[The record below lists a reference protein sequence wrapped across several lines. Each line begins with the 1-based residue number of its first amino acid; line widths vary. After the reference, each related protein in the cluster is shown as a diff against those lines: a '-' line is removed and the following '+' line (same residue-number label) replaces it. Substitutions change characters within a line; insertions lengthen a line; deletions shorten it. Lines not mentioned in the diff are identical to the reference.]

1 MSDQRTPQDHAE
13 LFSRYS
19 WVRKRHRLDERRR
32 RFMRV
37 PWAGGAVLMLCVA
50 AAMLLAN
57 LPSTAM
63 YYEHVLSTDLSLLI
77 ESPDHVVDLVFPRDM
92 NVEKLIN
99 DGLMVIFFF
108 VVGLEIKREIVC
120 GELSTAR
127 KAILPVMAAAGGMLA
142 PALIYLA
149 FNHGTAGRATAGE
162 YPRPPTSPSPSASS
176 RCMGD
181 RVARLAQNLPHGAG
195 RRRRPGRHPGHRASS
210 TAVTVQMRL
219 PAPRAGH
226 HGSGSTALKP
236 SGRDADVLLF
246 PGPGLRG
253 VGTVLLFGR
262 PLRRISG
269 VAMAL
274 LIPDAARV
282 TASPYFARQLRWLHP
297 VAGCAR
303 ARAPTS
309 VFPTPS
315 SAIYL
320 RRMHDLSAT
329 TPIGMSYRL
338 EHLPWLP
345 TSPSSSCPSS
355 RWPTPASR
363 IDLVRIPRYLPPF
376 ARGSEPIGMGV
387 FFGYCSSASRLESSS
402 RRWAA
407 VKSGLAEMPGG
418 VSWRM
423 LLAVACLG
431 GIGFHDVDLRR
442 RAGFRRG
449 VLRQSGQDRHSVG
462 LARLGPARG
471 AADPCHDACGKELK
485 RPTI

>member
-149 FNHGTAGRATAGE
+149 FNHGTPAAHGWGIPTATDIAFAIGIL
-162 YPRPPTSPSPSASS
+162 SL
-176 RCMGD
+176 MGD
-181 RVARLAQNLPHGAG
+181 RVPVSLKIFL
-195 RRRRPGRHPGHRASS
+195 
-210 TAVTVQMRL
+210 
-219 PAPRAGH
+219 
-226 HGSGSTALKP
+226 TALAVVDDLGAILVIAIFYGGAVKWGFLFLALAIMAGLYGLNRLGETRISYFLIP
-236 SGRDADVLLF
+236 AFVVWGLFYYSGIHATL
-246 PGPGLRG
+246 
-253 VGTVLLFGR
+253 
-262 PLRRISG
+262 SG
-269 VAMAL
+269 VAMAMI
-274 LIPDAARV
+274 IPMRPRY
-282 TASPYFARQLRWLHP
+282 SKPYFFRQLRNFTRSLER
-297 VAGCAR
+297 VR
-303 ARAPTS
+303 EEDER
-309 VFPTPS
+309 FPD
-315 SAIYL
+315 AEQRYYL
-320 RRMHDLSAT
+320 QRMKDLS
-329 TPIGMSYRL
+329 Y
-338 EHLPWLP
+338 
-345 TSPSSSCPSS
+345 
-355 RWPTPASR
+355 
-363 IDLVRIPRYLPPF
+363 IDLEYLDIFRYS
-376 ARGSEPIGMGV
+376 SEGGAVGMGIFLGLLV
-387 FFGYCSSASRLESSS
+387 GKPLGIFLTS
-402 RRWAA
+402 WAA
-407 VKSGLAEMPGG
+407 VKSGFAEMPGG

-431 GIGFHDVDLRR
+431 GIGFTMSIFVD
-442 RAGFRRG
+442 A
-449 VLRQSGQDRHSVG
+449 
-462 LARLGPARG
+462 LAFDEEFFVNQGKIAILLGSLASALLGALLIRVTMPAV
-471 AADPCHDACGKELK
+471 KN
-485 RPTI
+485 

>member
-149 FNHGTAGRATAGE
+149 FNHGTPAEHGWGIPTATDIAFAIGIL
-162 YPRPPTSPSPSASS
+162 SL
-176 RCMGD
+176 MGD
-181 RVARLAQNLPHGAG
+181 RVPVSLKIFL
-195 RRRRPGRHPGHRASS
+195 
-210 TAVTVQMRL
+210 
-219 PAPRAGH
+219 
-226 HGSGSTALKP
+226 TALAVVDDLGAILVIAIFYGGAVKWGFLFLALAIMAGLYGLNRLGETRISYFLIP
-236 SGRDADVLLF
+236 AFVVWGLFYYSGIHATL
-246 PGPGLRG
+246 
-253 VGTVLLFGR
+253 
-262 PLRRISG
+262 SG
-269 VAMAL
+269 VAMAMI
-274 LIPDAARV
+274 IPMRPRY
-282 TASPYFARQLRWLHP
+282 SKPYFFRQLRNFTRSLER
-297 VAGCAR
+297 VR
-303 ARAPTS
+303 EEDER
-309 VFPTPS
+309 FPD
-315 SAIYL
+315 AEQRYYL
-320 RRMHDLSAT
+320 QRMKDLSYNS
-329 TPIGMSYRL
+329 IGMSYRL
-338 EHLPWLP
+338 EDLLAPYVTFIIMPIFAL
-345 TSPSSSCPSS
+345 
-355 RWPTPASR
+355 ANAGVR
-363 IDLVRIPRYLPPF
+363 IDLEYLDIFRYS
-376 ARGSEPIGMGV
+376 SEGGAVGMGIFLGLLV
-387 FFGYCSSASRLESSS
+387 GKPLGILLTS
-402 RRWAA
+402 WAA

-431 GIGFHDVDLRR
+431 GIGFTMSIFVDALAFDEEFFVNQGKIAILLGSLASALLGALLI
-442 RAGFRRG
+442 RATM
-449 VLRQSGQDRHSVG
+449 
-462 LARLGPARG
+462 PAV
-471 AADPCHDACGKELK
+471 KN
-485 RPTI
+485 

>member
-149 FNHGTAGRATAGE
+149 FNHGTPAAHGWGIPTATDIAFAIGIL
-162 YPRPPTSPSPSASS
+162 SL
-176 RCMGD
+176 MGD
-181 RVARLAQNLPHGAG
+181 RVPVSLKIFLTETVAGLYGLNRLGETRISYFLI
-195 RRRRPGRHPGHRASS
+195 
-210 TAVTVQMRL
+210 
-219 PAPRAGH
+219 PAFVVWGLFYY
-226 HGSGSTALKP
+226 SGIHATL
-236 SGRDADVLLF
+236 
-246 PGPGLRG
+246 
-253 VGTVLLFGR
+253 
-262 PLRRISG
+262 SG
-269 VAMAL
+269 VAMAMI
-274 LIPDAARV
+274 IPMRPRY
-282 TASPYFARQLRWLHP
+282 SKPYFFRQLRNFTRSLER
-297 VAGCAR
+297 VR
-303 ARAPTS
+303 EEDER
-309 VFPTPS
+309 FPD
-315 SAIYL
+315 AEQRYYL
-320 RRMHDLSAT
+320 QRMKDLSYNS
-329 TPIGMSYRL
+329 IGMSYRL
-338 EHLPWLP
+338 EDLLAPYVTFIIMPIFAL
-345 TSPSSSCPSS
+345 
-355 RWPTPASR
+355 ANAGVR
-363 IDLVRIPRYLPPF
+363 IDLEYLDIFRYS
-376 ARGSEPIGMGV
+376 SEGGAVGIGIFLGLLV
-387 FFGYCSSASRLESSS
+387 GKPLGILLTS
-402 RRWAA
+402 WAA

-431 GIGFHDVDLRR
+431 GIGFTMSIFVDALAFDEEFFVNQGKIAILLGSLASALLGALLI
-442 RAGFRRG
+442 RATM
-449 VLRQSGQDRHSVG
+449 
-462 LARLGPARG
+462 PAV
-471 AADPCHDACGKELK
+471 KN
-485 RPTI
+485 